1 MLQNIPW
8 QPASGNRGAIFDL
21 EACENDQT
29 GQYHTNIWNGK
40 REAMAK
46 RFNFGIITK
55 IAVLLI
61 FYVTS
66 VFVMAYVSYDD
77 LVTTE
82 KKIEILEF
90 SYHIH
95 NNILETR
102 RLEKNYFLYGNADF
116 LTENIRTIDAT
127 IEICNK
133 ITSSDKSLLVNE
145 KLKQLEKDLAA
156 YRGKINEL
164 FQMDNRN
171 EHDAIVTDIRNYG
184 KIISEISDE
193 VVTFEKRQIHAMI
206 ALLREQL
213 ISWSSIAVL
222 IGIALSIIM
231 IYLVFKPLTSIKRAA
246 ESIARGRFV
255 RIEVINTKDE
265 IQQVMEA
272 FNIMVSE
279 LERRQDQLIQAE
291 KLSSLGT
298 LTAGVAHQLNNP
310 LNNISTSCQIAIDE
324 FDSGDAAL
332 HRRMLHNIDQE
343 TLRARDVV
351 KSLLEFARTQD
362 FSPREASLADVVQ
375 KSILLAR
382 SQIPP
387 DIAVTID
394 IADDL
399 VIPMDVQRMQEVFIN
414 MIINATQAIERQ
426 GQITLAAAIAA
437 AAREVVIEI
446 RDTGKGIPEKQQAKI
461 FDPFFTTKE
470 VGVGTG
476 LGLSVVYGIIQQHS
490 GTITV
495 QSRPGRGTSFFIR
508 LPVPGDQPPR
518 KHAA

>member
-1 MLQNIPW
+1 
-8 QPASGNRGAIFDL
+8 
-21 EACENDQT
+21 
-29 GQYHTNIWNGK
+29 
-40 REAMAK
+40 MAK
-46 RFNFGIITK
+46 KFNFGIIAK
-55 IAVLLI
+55 ITILLV
-61 FYVTS
+61 FYISS
-66 VFVMAYVSYDD
+66 VWVMVYISYHD

-82 KKIEILEF
+82 RKIEILEY

-102 RLEKNYFLYGNADF
+102 RLEKNYFLYGTIDF
-116 LTENIRTIDAT
+116 LTENIKTIDAT
-127 IEICNK
+127 IGICNK

-145 KLKQLEKDLAA
+145 KLKQLEKDLAT
-156 YRGKINEL
+156 YRSKINEL
-164 FQMDNRN
+164 FQMNGKD
-171 EHDAIVTDIRNYG
+171 EHQTIVAEIRNYG
-184 KIISEISDE
+184 KIISEISEE

-213 ISWSSIAVL
+213 VSWSSIAIL

-255 RIEVINTKDE
+255 KIEVIDTKDE

-279 LERRQDQLIQAE
+279 LGRRQDQLIQAE

-310 LNNISTSCQIAIDE
+310 LNNISTSCQIALDE
-324 FDSGDAAL
+324 FDSGDKVL

-343 TLRARDVV
+343 TMRARDVV

-362 FSPREASLADVVQ
+362 FSPREASLAEVVQ
-375 KSILLAR
+375 KSILLAK
-382 SQIPP
+382 SQIRP
-387 DIAVTID
+387 DIMVCVD

-399 VIPMDVQRMQEVFIN
+399 TIPMDVQRMQEVFIN

-426 GQITLAAAIAA
+426 GQITLAAAIDTAA
-437 AAREVVIEI
+437 HEVVIEI
-446 RDTGKGIPEKQQAKI
+446 RDTGKGIPAKQQAKI

-470 VGVGTG
+470 VGLGTG

-495 QSRPGRGTSFFIR
+495 QSSPGQGTSFFIR
-508 LPVPGDQPPR
+508 LPVPGDQPPPDL
-518 KHAA
+518 HTA